1 MKDIQWKN
9 KTYKV
14 LIDSEEELQSDFLQ
28 SDLDFMRKNSEDS
41 LSKRQFPLVEFNG
54 DKLKIKFVG
63 EFITPNTNF
72 ISLPKNF
79 KVNEK
84 NVDLTIQIL
93 NKYKD
98 LKKDGN
104 LLLSNFSFSY
114 DKNDIESDMFFFKK
128 LKEFF
133 LDYITYEFIYPKKR
147 IEVHSP
153 RAIKNSKIDIVK
165 TEREIGRKGPGITY
179 KVKDIKNSGKWN
191 LDDIYFS
198 TLMNLLDECGSEKD
212 RDKINNMFRFL
223 KDEGYDINMIKIDDD
238 VINQIKICETEI
250 KHYPIVNTLIKYYE
264 TKSVSNKFTIKVFY
278 TKNFEYVW
286 EFFSRIVFKYSE
298 SFKKRIFEEVDIQN
312 LIIKDINDDITEHN
326 DIRPDVF
333 SDYDGHRFIGDC
345 KYYRNLEGDFY
356 KEMYEY
362 NIALGNKYPMVI
374 FVPSM
379 KTQRSYIRKRSIYE
393 LFVVKISIQDVIEDV
408 MNNTDN
414 VIKSV
419 HKMLEASE
427 RWENTS
433 V

>member
-9 KTYKV
+9 KNYKV
-14 LIDSEEELQSDFLQ
+14 LVDSEEEFQSDFLQ
-28 SDLDFMRKNSEDS
+28 SDLDFLKRNVEDS
-41 LSKRQFPLVEFNG
+41 FTKRQLPLVEFVK

-63 EFITPNTNF
+63 EVITPNTNF

-84 NVDLTIQIL
+84 NIDLTIKIL

-104 LLLSNFSFSY
+104 LLLTNFSFSY
-114 DKNDIESDMFFFKK
+114 DVDGVESDMFFFKK

-147 IEVHSP
+147 IEVHSS

-179 KVKDIKNSGKWN
+179 KVKDIKNSVDWN
-191 LDDIYFS
+191 LDDIYFT
-198 TLMNLLDECGSEKD
+198 TLMNLLNECGSEKD
-212 RDKINNMFRFL
+212 QEKIENMFKFL
-223 KDEGYDINMIKIDDD
+223 KDEGYDINLTNIESD
-238 VINQIKICETEI
+238 VIKQIKSCETEI
-250 KHYPIVNTLIKYYE
+250 KHFPIVNALLEYYN
-264 TKSVSNKFTIKVFY
+264 TKSISNKYTIKVFY

-286 EFFSRIVFKYSE
+286 EFFSRIVFKYSD
-298 SFKKRIFEEVDIQN
+298 SFKKEIFKNGDIQN
-312 LIIKDINDDITEHN
+312 LTIKDFNDEITEH
-326 DIRPDVF
+326 DDVRPDVF
-333 SDYDGHRFIGDC
+333 SDYKGHKFIGDC

-356 KEMYEY
+356 KEMYDY

-379 KTQRSYIRKRSIYE
+379 KTQRTFIRRRSVYE
-393 LFVVKISIQDVIEDV
+393 LFVVKISIEDVLYDV
-408 MNNTDN
+408 MNGTDN
-414 VIKSV
+414 LISTVHEMLKS
-419 HKMLEASE
+419 SE
-427 RWENTS
+427 RW